1 MKRMA
6 LAIGVVLTIFFLVVS
21 SASATTWYTY
31 REDVAIGSG
40 YADINLVYSTAYGPV
55 TPGLNVSGNITLP
68 CNIGNLT
75 TMNFSVYNGNI
86 GAGYYNLS
94 VNGIG
99 LNSSSTIAAGATN
112 WTTFAQYTTA
122 GGSSTLTYIAWSI
135 NCSVDTTFNVTI
147 IGTDVTLDTTWLDTV
162 ITVQEKDL
170 TTPTVG
176 MSQPASFWTVNDSC
190 NVTSNLAVV
199 NLSNVVFNV
208 TYPGHTVG
216 TPSTTTFTIAELAV
230 VGTNEQ
236 YTQYQK
242 RGPYVYD
249 VDGEIS
255 GRTHEVTIKL
265 NCEELLTN
273 IVDWSVYPADDK
285 YDGAFETLDYNTLDV
300 EQNGVGR
307 DWEQGSIELEEFTV
321 FSSIFN
327 NRWVFTWTE
336 PSVVPPVT
344 PDLWDGF
351 VDWMNDDSIGIPNWL
366 GILVV
371 IALIAMIGI
380 VYSYR
385 KK

>member
-31 REDVAIGSG
+31 REDIAISSG
-40 YADINLVYSTAYGPV
+40 YADINLVHTTDYAPV
-55 TPGLNVSGNITLP
+55 TPGTNVSGNITLP
-68 CNIGNLT
+68 CNIANLT
-75 TMNFSVYNGNI
+75 TMNFSIYDGTIGNGT
-86 GAGYYNLS
+86 YNLT
-94 VNGIG
+94 VNGVN
-99 LNSSSTIAAGATN
+99 LNSSSWTNTTLTN
-112 WTTFAQYTTA
+112 WTSIAQYTTA
-122 GGSSTLTYIAWSI
+122 GGSSTPTYIAWSL
-135 NCSVDTTFNVTI
+135 NCTIDVTFNVTI
-147 IGTDVTLDTTWLDTV
+147 IGTDVTLDTTWLGTV

-176 MSQPASFWTVNDSC
+176 MSQPASYWTVNDSC
-190 NVTSNLAVV
+190 NVTSNLAIV
-199 NLSNVVFNV
+199 NLSDVVFNV

-216 TPSTTTFTIAELAV
+216 TPSTTTFTITELAV

-273 IVDWSVYPADDK
+273 VVDWSIYPNDDK

-300 EQNGVGR
+300 EQNGVDR
-307 DWEQGSIELEEFTV
+307 DWEEGSIELEEFTV

-336 PSVVPPVT
+336 PSVVPPT
-344 PDLWDGF
+344 APGLWESF
-351 VDWMNDDSIGIPNWL
+351 VGWMNEEPIGIPNWL

-371 IALIAMIGI
+371 IAVIALIGI
-380 VYSYR
+380 AYSYR
-385 KK
+385 RK